1 MRDATVSEELRCLGL
16 TRPLQ
21 LIQAKAQYLADEIAE
36 ATGRPLIR
44 QYRDAKQGHDD
55 ARSDD
60 HWEPFSSEEV
70 KEYREHCRWYVLEVA
85 KHFKRWDAERI
96 NLVNLVVKHLGEKAV
111 ELRGVTISQLDP
123 EHTPDETWARIE
135 WELRAICVWA
145 AAADEAVAYRKPAWY
160 RQATADSI
168 TIENLKKWKKRKG
181 IRHSNEGYAVEDVI
195 KLNPEYGDW
204 LRQALREDQAG
215 T

>member
-70 KEYREHCRWYVLEVA
+70 KDYRERCRWYVLEIA
-85 KHFKRWDAERI
+85 RLFERWDAERGK
-96 NLVNLVVKHLGEKAV
+96 LVNLVLKHLGEKAAD
-111 ELRGVTISQLDP
+111 LRGVTIRQLHP
-123 EHTPDETWARIE
+123 EHPPDESWARIE

-145 AAADEAVAYRKPAWY
+145 AAADAAVTYRKPAWY
-160 RQATADSI
+160 SQATANGISSD
-168 TIENLKKWKKRKG
+168 NLKKWRKRKG

-195 KLNPEYGDW
+195 KLNPEYSDR
-204 LRQALREDQAG
+204 LRQALRQDQAE